1 MTFAFIFDSVS
12 GSEWLV
18 LLGVILIVVGPK
30 NLPSAVRKFGQITAQ
45 LRRAADEFKR
55 QLLSMDEE
63 IRSTVND
70 AMKMEDEPEKKPETA
85 SSGDTPA
92 SSETAAAADNP
103 NPDPSD
109 NGDSAYGASDYDPS
123 VYDPSNP
130 YPGHSFYDETRYENM
145 TASEETKET
154 EETTGTAARVAE
166 TPAVP
171 KKPDHYAATITVSS
185 RAGGSSTVKT
195 QLKKEE
201 TA

>member
-70 AMKMEDEPEKKPETA
+70 AMKMEDEPEKK
-85 SSGDTPA
+85 
-92 SSETAAAADNP
+92 SETAQSDDAPDDDADDDDA
-103 NPDPSD
+103 PDDTPD
-109 NGDSAYGASDYDPS
+109 D
-123 VYDPSNP
+123 VYDPNNP
-130 YPGHSFYDETRYENM
+130 YPGQPFYDETRYEDE
-145 TASEETKET
+145 TDAEDSEETDEPQET
-154 EETTGTAARVAE
+154 QETQTAE
-166 TPAVP
+166 TPAAP
-171 KKPDHYAATITVSS
+171 EKPKPDHYAATITVSS

>member
-70 AMKMEDEPEKKPETA
+70 AMKMEDEPEKKSEAKTDDAPAASETTA
-85 SSGDTPA
+85 S
-92 SSETAAAADNP
+92 ADNP

-109 NGDSAYGASDYDPS
+109 NGDAAYGAADYDPS

-130 YPGHSFYDETRYENM
+130 YPGHPFYDETRYENA
-145 TASEETKET
+145 TASEETTGT
-154 EETTGTAARVAE
+154 EEPTGTDA
-166 TPAVP
+166 PP
-171 KKPDHYAATITVSS
+171 PKPDHYAATITVSS